1 MEKWL
6 ETKLTLT
13 CTWSTQSNI
22 EFVEHSGRIR
32 REKHWEK
39 LSVSCTISILS
50 PTSSAWTYCKKCL
63 LKVYTCPY
71 GKETWACTSSRRE
84 HTAALQSSWSRHSKK
99 TVTFADSRIPIT
111 CIQVSLCSPE
121 LSSRWTKFWF
131 FVNVSHQLNSV
142 GRSTATSQS
151 WCLSLSPHRQK
162 AHSLFL
168 GGVTSFMKLTAIS
181 TDSNCSKIPAKERT
195 NQTTWGIRQLENALC
210 KTKSWQTPARFLWG
224 KWWYHFQKGHI
235 SVH

>member
-1 MEKWL
+1 MQFCTQSKAWREGKIVITSPSYNNRL
-6 ETKLTLT
+6 QIKGIYFHHIIKHHRCGKVTRSKLTLT

-22 EFVEHSGRIR
+22 EFVEHSGRTR

-39 LSVSCTISILS
+39 LRVSCTISILS

-71 GKETWACTSSRRE
+71 GKDTWVCTSSRRD

-121 LSSRWTKFWF
+121 SSSRWTKFWF
-131 FVNVSHQLNSV
+131 FVYVSHQLNSV

-151 WCLSLSPHRQK
+151 WCLSLSLHWQK
-162 AHSLFL
+162 ASFSLL
-168 GGVTSFMKLTAIS
+168 
-181 TDSNCSKIPAKERT
+181 R
-195 NQTTWGIRQLENALC
+195 W
-210 KTKSWQTPARFLWG
+210 
-224 KWWYHFQKGHI
+224 GHI
-235 SVH
+235 FYEIDSDQYW

>member
-151 WCLSLSPHRQK
+151 WCLSLSPLDRRLIL
-162 AHSLFL
+162 S
-168 GGVTSFMKLTAIS
+168 S
-181 TDSNCSKIPAKERT
+181 
-195 NQTTWGIRQLENALC
+195 
-210 KTKSWQTPARFLWG
+210 
-224 KWWYHFQKGHI
+224 
-235 SVH
+235 